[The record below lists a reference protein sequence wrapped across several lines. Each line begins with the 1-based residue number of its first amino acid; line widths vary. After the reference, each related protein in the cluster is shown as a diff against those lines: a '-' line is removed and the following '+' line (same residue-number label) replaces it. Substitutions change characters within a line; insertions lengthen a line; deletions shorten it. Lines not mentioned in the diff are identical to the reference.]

1 MGHSELQIRSDI
13 ASDVQAILEAR
24 PRSAELI
31 YIGIDP
37 GAKGAVVCLS
47 DDVDPLLLLSPAPS
61 AVDYVGALRECL
73 ALSVSRHAHC
83 IAALEKTSAR
93 PGQGVVSMHQFGRNA
108 GWWEGAL
115 AALSIPYLLAA
126 PRRWQPAVLDSGGDP
141 PKIRSLAMARRLWP
155 HLTLGKNDDG
165 LADALHLARWCRLQ
179 HRAPDQKPDTRST
192 VSRVLR

>member
-1 MGHSELQIRSDI
+1 MTATRAPR
-13 ASDVQAILEAR
+13 ASTAD
-24 PRSAELI
+24 LI

-37 GAKGAVVCLS
+37 GAAGAIVCLS
-47 DDVDPLLLLSPAPS
+47 DDADPLLLLKPKAS
-61 AVDYVGALRECL
+61 AVDYAAALRQCL
-73 ALSVSRHAHC
+73 SLAASHHTHC
-83 IAALEKTSAR
+83 IAALEKTAAR

-126 PRRWQPAVLDSGGDP
+126 PRRWQASALDSGGGP
-141 PKIRSLAMARRLWP
+141 PKDRSLAMARRLWP

-179 HRAPDQKPDTRST
+179 QRPPALDTEST
-192 VSRVLR
+192 SPRDLRGQG